1 MIATELLVVA
11 AEMSGRIEGGWG
23 YVYASYGITWGT
35 FVLYA
40 ASLFLRQKNL
50 EQS

>member
-1 MIATELLVVA
+1 MIATEIVLVA
-11 AEMSGRIEGGWG
+11 AELSGKIEGGWG
-23 YVYASYGITWGT
+23 YVYACYGITWGT
-35 FVLYA
+35 FILYA